1 LEKIVTA
8 SFDASTPALRTDAG
22 KAAGMNSIVPSVPL
36 LSRSKRHVSID
47 ASPPDR
53 DSHYGNSINPH
64 THMELTGKAALVTGG
79 TRGIG
84 AATAIAFA
92 KEGADVAISA
102 RHDDDAARQTQR
114 EIEALGRRCEI
125 ITADCGVATDCT
137 RLVEQAAKAL
147 GRLDVLVHAAG
158 GAVPGGLL
166 EVTPEAWN
174 DAFNVHVHAVY
185 HLSRAAVPHL
195 RREKEGAIIL
205 VSSTAGKLGVMGNLA
220 YQAVKGA
227 LPHLTRALARELAN
241 DNIRVNCVAP
251 GVIRTRFHEHMSAEQ
266 KKLNLEQRIPLH
278 REGTP
283 AQVADGIVMLV
294 KNDYITGDT
303 VTIDGGLTSRIA

>member
-1 LEKIVTA
+1 MQLQ
-8 SFDASTPALRTDAG
+8 G
-22 KAAGMNSIVPSVPL
+22 K
-36 LSRSKRHVSID
+36 R
-47 ASPPDR
+47 
-53 DSHYGNSINPH
+53 
-64 THMELTGKAALVTGG
+64 ALVTGG

-102 RHDDDAARQTQR
+102 RNNDDGAQQTKR
-114 EIEALGRRCEI
+114 AIEALGHRCEI
-125 ITADCGVATDCT
+125 ITADCGIAADCA
-137 RLVEQAAKAL
+137 RLVSETVRAF

-158 GAVPGGLL
+158 GGVPGGLL

-174 DAFNVHVHAVY
+174 MAFDVHVHAVY
-185 HLSRAAVPHL
+185 YLARAAVPHL
-195 RREKEGAIIL
+195 REGKEGAIVLI
-205 VSSTAGKLGVMGNLA
+205 SSTAGKLGVLGNIA

-251 GVIRTRFHEHMSAEQ
+251 GVIRTKFHEHMSAEQ

-283 AQVADGIVMLV
+283 EQVASVIVMLV
-294 KNDYITGDT
+294 TNDYITGDT
-303 VTIDGGLTSRIA
+303 VTIDGGLTSRIP